1 MPTETPICLLSQHDI
16 IRVGHRKKVPF
27 RTTLRED
34 ITMPATHDPQCHQEK
49 NKILHLSKHKES
61 VTVECVCPKCETHHK
76 MKLRWTGRGK
86 PKKFCQPC
94 KTFAM
99 SIEEFDACG
108 VPSDVHKGIEK
119 AV

>member
-1 MPTETPICLLSQHDI
+1 MPSEITICILSQHDI
-16 IRVGHRKKVPF
+16 IRVGHRKKLPF

-34 ITMPATHDPQCHQEK
+34 ITMPTTPNPQCPQEK

-61 VTVECVCPKCETHHK
+61 VTVQCVCPKCGTHHK

-99 SIEEFDACG
+99 SIEEVDACG